1 MIATVDLRDPDPA
14 AVDAALRALEP
25 VVSAPFLRERLDAIS
40 VG

>member
-1 MIATVDLRDPDPA
+1 VGR
-14 AVDAALRALEP
+14 RADLEP